1 VTGKHFAEPL
11 ESPENRLWLSP
22 ISIWEVLILYRKR
35 RILPNEDIQVWLR
48 NALESIPLRE
58 APVNFEVAREVG
70 RTRLAHRDPA
80 DYFLVATARVFELT
94 LVTADEQLQR
104 VPGLQVLS
112 NR

>member
-1 VTGKHFAEPL
+1 M
-11 ESPENRLWLSP
+11 
-22 ISIWEVLILYRKR
+22 
-35 RILPNEDIQVWLR
+35 LPNEDIQVWLR

-58 APVNFEVAREVG
+58 ASVNFEVAREVG

-80 DYFLVATARVFELT
+80 DYFLVAARVFELT